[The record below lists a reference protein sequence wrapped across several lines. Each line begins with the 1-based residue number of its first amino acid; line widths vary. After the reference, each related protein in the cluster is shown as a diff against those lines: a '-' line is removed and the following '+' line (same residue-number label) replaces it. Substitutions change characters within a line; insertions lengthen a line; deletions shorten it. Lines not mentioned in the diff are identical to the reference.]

1 MSRLE
6 ALTGTKGWPFIPV
19 GGSNQDKRPA
29 QPFVPVGGSNRDQRV
44 PFYPGEDLQPG
55 QIASPR
61 TSSHPSIL
69 FNSHPPLSYL
79 ISSSPSPRGFPSLS
93 ILKLPASHPSPPSP
107 GRVRPG
113 AARRA
118 ARRASRR
125 GWPGAATLR
134 LGTQVAVV
142 GQAPPPSVRHAGR
155 HKAATTCAGPFQVPT
170 NSMRSRIEI
179 NFFLLQPR
187 LLLHKLNFIS
197 AEQVLR
203 DVRGTVHQEGPA
215 AQVPAAGRRVAAGLR
230 PGGCVSWPAGSSSLG
245 SASVDARTGP
255 AAANPGGEKLQIR

>member
-6 ALTGTKGWPFIPV
+6 APTGTKGWPFIPV
-19 GGSNQDKRPA
+19 GGSNRDKRPA
-29 QPFVPVGGSNRDQRV
+29 QPFVPVGGSNREQRV

-125 GWPGAATLR
+125 GWPGAAALR
-134 LGTQVAVV
+134 LGTQVAVAW
-142 GQAPPPSVRHAGR
+142 GGAAALRPTRRPPCLARRRCPAPGHAGRRGLGRRRRPPPSAHAAVAWPG
-155 HKAATTCAGPFQVPT
+155 AAALRPARRPAWPGQVPPP
-170 NSMRSRIEI
+170 SAGCAARWSPPWPG
-179 NFFLLQPR
+179 QP
-187 LLLHKLNFIS
+187 
-197 AEQVLR
+197 Q
-203 DVRGTVHQEGPA
+203 P
-215 AQVPAAGRRVAAGLR
+215 P
-230 PGGCVSWPAGSSSLG
+230 P
-245 SASVDARTGP
+245 
-255 AAANPGGEKLQIR
+255 